1 MVEVL
6 KKRINCEELYHDGGE
21 QLSRLGKVRA
31 TLRMLATGLATRSGC
46 IHLVYRNGTVATFD
60 PLQGGRADFA
70 AMLIGDY
77 LSLPDNA
84 DVREEV
90 VLYMDELASAADTEL
105 TSWEVPLLALGL
117 VPLTPRYAETQ
128 TLPVG
133 LTVST
138 GPDADTPAYEFACW
152 VLARHFGEEVG

>member
-1 MVEVL
+1 MVSVL
-6 KKRINCEELYHDGGE
+6 KERVNCEEFYDDGGE
-21 QLSRLGKVRA
+21 QASSLRKVRA
-31 TLRMLATGLATRSGC
+31 ALHLMATGLATRTGC
-46 IHLVYRNGTVATFD
+46 VHLVYGDGTVATFD
-60 PLQGGRADFA
+60 PFQGGRADFA
-70 AMLIGDY
+70 AMLIRDY
-77 LSLPDNA
+77 LSLPDDA

-90 VLYMDELASAADTEL
+90 VQYMDHLASAPDTEL

-138 GPDADTPAYEFACW
+138 GPDAETPAYEFACS
-152 VLARHFGEEVG
+152 VLARYFGEGLT